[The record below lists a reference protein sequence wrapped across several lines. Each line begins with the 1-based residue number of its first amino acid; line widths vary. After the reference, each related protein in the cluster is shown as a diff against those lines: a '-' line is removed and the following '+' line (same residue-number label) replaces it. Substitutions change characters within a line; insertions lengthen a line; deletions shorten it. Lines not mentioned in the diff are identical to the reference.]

1 MKKKVV
7 YPNLAAEMA
16 RKKITQSKLGELL
29 GINRVIV
36 HQRLIGATDW
46 KLKEI
51 CFIMNYFNEGFEYL
65 FEIEKRKED

>member
-1 MKKKVV
+1 MSKII
-7 YPNLAAEMA
+7 YSNLAAEMA

-36 HQRLIGATDW
+36 HQRLTGATDW

-51 CFIMNYFNEGFEYL
+51 CILMNYFNEGFEYL
-65 FEIEKRKED
+65 FEKEN

>member
-1 MKKKVV
+1 MSKTI
-7 YPNLAAEMA
+7 YSNLAAEMA
-16 RKKITQSKLGELL
+16 RRKITQSKLGELL

-51 CFIMNYFNEGFEYL
+51 CILMNYFNEGFEYL
-65 FEIEKRKED
+65 FEKEK

>member
-1 MKKKVV
+1 MSKII
-7 YPNLAAEMA
+7 YSNLAAEMA

-51 CFIMNYFNEGFEYL
+51 CILMNYFNEGFEYL
-65 FEIEKRKED
+65 FEKEK